1 MQPEE
6 KYLFTYK
13 GCYFRPV
20 FTSVEYLDSLEDFEI
35 RDSDVFLVTYPK
47 SGTIWTQNILS
58 LIYHEGH
65 RDGTEKVYLLDRAP
79 WLEYNVRNVD
89 YVSRPSPR
97 LFASHL
103 PYYLVPKGL
112 RNIRAKVVYVA
123 RNPKDVLVSF
133 YHFSK
138 TIAKYEEVEDF
149 GIFMERFLAGKVYG
163 GSWLDHVGGWYS
175 HKDDFNILF
184 LTYEEMKKDLRSCVL
199 KLCNFLGKR
208 LTEKE
213 VDAVVDQATFNKM
226 KADPRANYEF
236 MPPDLMD
243 HSKGHFLR
251 KGMEYIWSYGYLF
264 DHHNARSFCLL
275 PGPGT
280 VGDWKN
286 TMTVAQSERFDSVF
300 KERMEKLPIEFCWDI
315 HDEL

>member
-1 MQPEE
+1 MARVPNRFRNYSLLFILRQAMQPEE

-149 GIFMERFLAGKVYG
+149 GIFMERFLAGKG
-163 GSWLDHVGGWYS
+163 
-175 HKDDFNILF
+175 KD
-184 LTYEEMKKDLRSCVL
+184 
-199 KLCNFLGKR
+199 
-208 LTEKE
+208 
-213 VDAVVDQATFNKM
+213 
-226 KADPRANYEF
+226 EF
-236 MPPDLMD
+236 
-243 HSKGHFLR
+243 
-251 KGMEYIWSYGYLF
+251 
-264 DHHNARSFCLL
+264 FCL
-275 PGPGT
+275 T
-280 VGDWKN
+280 VCSTAD
-286 TMTVAQSERFDSVF
+286 
-300 KERMEKLPIEFCWDI
+300 C
-315 HDEL
+315 